1 MNEMTGLFID
11 ISDYLVDPIEDEV
24 ERALRILGVEE
35 YDYYDSKMNSS
46 R

>member
-11 ISDYLVDPIEDEV
+11 ISDYLIDPIEDEV

-35 YDYYDSKMNSS
+35 YDLYPSKMNNS